1 MPRGIKK
8 KTMRRLVPEGTKA
21 ARAAPRSRALVNS
34 KADDGTPFGWFV
46 LEEEGGESLDVAL
59 APYLDPPN
67 RMWRYRTTEDA
78 YFYDMSRADAVEE
91 VHHRLSKIKDDDLRD
106 TYLNALHTAFRLMG
120 DTVRR
125 HSDPDADATLVRGMV
140 RAGLLRV
147 DGVRGWAHP
156 TMRRPDGGVHR
167 REVVALDPS
176 AYLKSERALS
186 TSPKGGSGGP
196 RRPPKAPGSARRGT
210 PSSVRRVS
218 SSRKKSSGARRRR
231 ISSPGSKRTPT
242 SHVARAMS
250 FDTP

>member
-8 KTMRRLVPEGTKA
+8 KTMLRLVPEGTKA
-21 ARAAPRSRALVNS
+21 ARAAPRSRVLVDDT
-34 KADDGTPFGWFV
+34 ADDGTPFGWFV
-46 LEEEGGESLDVAL
+46 FEESGESVDVAL
-59 APYLDPPN
+59 APYLEPPN

-78 YFYDMSRADAVEE
+78 HFFDLSRADAVEE
-91 VHHRLSKIKDDDLRD
+91 VHRHLSPRSRK
-106 TYLNALHTAFRLMG
+106 ALDTAFPLVG
-120 DTVRR
+120 ATVRR
-125 HSDPDADATLVRGMV
+125 HSDPDVDATLVRGMV

-186 TSPKGGSGGP
+186 TSPKSGG
-196 RRPPKAPGSARRGT
+196 RPPKAPGSSRRGT
-210 PSSVRRVS
+210 PASVRR

-250 FDTP
+250 FETP